1 MITSNDKPIVGI
13 VGPCTAGKSTLNHG
27 LLALGIQSRHI
38 AQEHSFVPDM
48 WHRLIH
54 PDVLI
59 FLDVSY
65 EHSFTRKPLN
75 WTLDE
80 YIEQHRR
87 LEHAR
92 NHANYYLMT
101 DPFSIIEVRHM
112 VLGFLAS
119 NMIVPIHTT

>member
-1 MITSNDKPIVGI
+1 MITSNEKPIVGI
-13 VGPCTAGKSTLNHG
+13 VGPCTAGKSTLNLG

-38 AQEHSFVPDM
+38 AQEHSYVPDM
-48 WHRLIH
+48 WRRLIH

-75 WTLDE
+75 WTLNE
-80 YIEQHRR
+80 YLEQHRR
-87 LEHAR
+87 LEHAK

-101 DPFSIIEVRHM
+101 DPFSIIEVKLK
-112 VLGFLAS
+112 VLDFLAS
-119 NMIVPIHTT
+119 NSIVPNLTS